1 MPAFARHARN
11 RALASPAHPCAFAPR
26 LLGSRLLAPHLLALA
41 LLAPLLAAP
50 AAQAAAPTGSLW
62 PCIQPRVDNLAAAQM
77 WDGPPVE
84 GLAWRDDAR
93 VAELVPVLAARRTP
107 IEDADK
113 LVETFA
119 REAGPDKN
127 QRLTL
132 LFAGVFDQIN
142 SLRSRILAGIER
154 YAQHQIDLSTRIK
167 DESLKLAQAK
177 KGAATDAEK
186 AKAAELEKAILW
198 DTRIYDTR
206 SQSVTAVCESPVIL
220 EQRAFALARTIR
232 GAMD

>member
-1 MPAFARHARN
+1 
-11 RALASPAHPCAFAPR
+11 
-26 LLGSRLLAPHLLALA
+26 
-41 LLAPLLAAP
+41 
-50 AAQAAAPTGSLW
+50 
-62 PCIQPRVDNLAAAQM
+62 M

-93 VAELVPVLAARRTP
+93 VADLVPVLAARRTP
-107 IEDADK
+107 LEDADK
-113 LVETFA
+113 LVESFA

-177 KGAATDAEK
+177 KAAANDADK
-186 AKAAELEKAILW
+186 AKAAELEKEILW